1 MFFRSKKPTDTAI
14 IPTEISGIR
23 VKPSA
28 RARRMGLRVEPK
40 TGEVIFTWPLGARI
54 SQSRAQKFIE
64 DNRGWIDKQNAR
76 AIPKKLF
83 APGTVVSIAGMDY
96 TIVHAAGR
104 GVTRIEDDRLIVHGQ
119 PEHLAR
125 RIRDFLKSHAEEILT
140 MLTHEKSRSLG
151 LKPAAVRVMDP
162 KSRWGS
168 CGPDGRIMYSWR
180 LILAPYDVMD
190 YVVAHEVS
198 HRVHMDHSRKFWRL
212 CMELSPQSKQLRQW
226 LRTHG
231 RELLAY
237 G

>member
-1 MFFRSKKPTDTAI
+1 MFFRSKKPTDTAL
-14 IPTEISGIR
+14 IPNDIGGIR

-28 RARRMGLRVEPK
+28 RARRMGLRVEAK
-40 TGEVIFTWPLGARI
+40 TGEVIFTWPLKGRI
-54 SQSRAQKFIE
+54 SHARALQFVE
-64 DNRGWIDKQNAR
+64 TNRGWIEKQTSR

-83 APGTVVSIAGMDY
+83 APGTTVSIAGMDY

-104 GVTRIEDDRLIVHGQ
+104 GVTRLEDDRLIVHGQ

-198 HRVHMDHSRKFWRL
+198 HRVHMDHSRKFWRV
-212 CMELSPQSKQLRQW
+212 CIELAPESKQLRQW
-226 LRTHG
+226 LRSHG